1 MLRIVYFALL
11 ASFAGVVSS
20 CSTVP
25 DPYKIPDIPEE
36 KLAHMPEWAQN
47 AIWYQIMVERFRDG
61 DPNNQPSLKTIKGSW
76 PHNKP
81 DTWQP
86 SVWTSDWYAQA
97 DWELDTGK
105 PFYETVHMRRYGGD
119 LQGVIDKLD
128 YLTDLG
134 ITAIYFNPL
143 NNSPSMHKYDPSYYH
158 HIDVNFGPDPD
169 GDLALIATENPADP
183 ETWVWTSA
191 DKLFLELIQ
200 EARKRDIRI
209 IMDFSWNHTGSEFW
223 AWQDILENQLDSPF
237 KDWYEIESF
246 DDPQAGTTFSYS
258 GWAGVPELP
267 EFKKIGAGDWVH
279 GQPIPG
285 DLHPEVKQHIFAV
298 TRRWLDPLGN
308 GDLSAGVDGF
318 RLDVAELIP
327 MGFWRDYR
335 AFVRSINPEAYMV
348 AELWWDDWP
357 DVLLDPT
364 PWLDAN
370 VFDAA
375 MNYRWFVPTRSWFAG
390 TAIPITKPS
399 QVVAYLDS
407 VHQYNPATWRVMM
420 NTAATHDTPRNLTS
434 LYNKTQYKYR
444 ALPVQNPEYKIQRP
458 DEETYQDL
466 KQLLLF
472 QFTYKGAPHI
482 WMGEELGMWAADDPD
497 TRKPLW
503 WPDLD
508 FEDEVSHPLGHSRN
522 EDSVYK
528 NETIF
533 EYYRTLIRI
542 RRDHPVLV
550 TGELSFDLIDDDRQ
564 LLGFKRYNNQEAVYV
579 LFNNDTVAHEISL
592 ELANPSALVLIGP
605 ELHYSGDGAIATI
618 TLPANSAA
626 AYWLSE

>member
-1 MLRIVYFALL
+1 MRIRLLLLCISILFL
-11 ASFAGVVSS
+11 ASCKSVSDS
-20 CSTVP
+20 YSVP
-25 DPYKIPDIPEE
+25 EVSEE
-36 KLAHMPEWAQN
+36 KLAHMPEWAKD

-61 DPNNQPSLKTIKGSW
+61 DPTNQPSLRTIEGSW
-76 PHNKP
+76 PHDKP
-81 DTWQP
+81 STWQP
-86 SVWTSDWYAQA
+86 SVWTSDWYALA
-97 DWELDTGK
+97 DWELDSGK

-128 YLTDLG
+128 YLSDLG

-169 GDLALIATENPADP
+169 GDLALIATEDPANPD
-183 ETWVWTSA
+183 TWVWTSA

-200 EARKRDIRI
+200 EARQREIRI

-223 AWQDILENQLDSPF
+223 AWQDVLQNQLDSPF
-237 KDWYEIESF
+237 RYWYEIESF
-246 DDPQAGTTFSYS
+246 DDPEAGTSFSYS

-279 GQPIPG
+279 GQPVPG
-285 DLHPEVKQHIFAV
+285 DLHPEVKEHIFAV
-298 TRRWLDPLGN
+298 TRRWLDPHGN

-357 DVLLDPT
+357 DVLLDPS

-390 TAIPITKPS
+390 TEIPIRYPS
-399 QVVAYLDS
+399 EVVAYIDS
-407 VHQYNPATWRVMM
+407 VHQYNPTTWQGLM

-434 LYNKTQYKYR
+434 LFNKTQYKYR
-444 ALPVQNPEYKIQRP
+444 ALPAQNPDYKIHKP
-458 DEETYQDL
+458 DEKTYQDL

-472 QFTYKGAPHI
+472 QFTFKGAPHI

-503 WPDLD
+503 WPDLE
-508 FEDEVSHPLGHSRN
+508 FEDEVSHPLGKERPRDTVAMN
-522 EDSVYK
+522 E
-528 NETIF
+528 EIF
-533 EYYRTLIRI
+533 SYYQSLISI
-542 RRDHPVLV
+542 RR
-550 TGELSFDLIDDDRQ
+550 EFRSLSRGDLDFFLIDDDRQ
-564 LLGFKRYNNQEAVYV
+564 LLGFSRSYENEKVYV
-579 LFNNDTVAHEISL
+579 LFNNSDTEQQITFDEEFGTLIQLIGAEPSYSESENSVSITVA
-592 ELANPSALVLIGP
+592 
-605 ELHYSGDGAIATI
+605 
-618 TLPANSAA
+618 ANSGAL
-626 AYWLSE
+626 YWSNH